1 MASRLQLLVAFC
13 LTLSLF
19 PSPALL
25 CQDRRVVVVKPGDA
39 DLRRE
44 AARLRMCP
52 EQLKNLRQ
60 ALDEAV
66 ELLPEAGGMAG
77 QMSIGHFL
85 FRFDRTHA
93 EETTIRLT
101 QELGNKARQASTS
114 GDYTRLT
121 SVALQLISALQR
133 TNPSLAARLE
143 EQWPE
148 DPTGGAPQ
156 GSGRVNT
163 LARQRFFQTAQNH
176 PEEALRQLSSVEPES
191 QYGARATLL
200 RSLVDK
206 DMEPEA
212 RRLIEQTL
220 SVPLE
225 SISQMTAQQYG
236 EFGRTVLEQYPE
248 YSEQIYRGLASVYQ
262 GLSQSGI
269 GAQNQSTTT
278 LPNGQVLKLSSADQ
292 FILNLA
298 MMTGDFDQQFAT
310 RLAELSPAISQ
321 RMQAAGGYRGLFNYN
336 SKQMRQAQRK
346 LLETPDEQLESSLQD
361 STSSMDLLRTAGQ
374 LCYEAPEKAERIF
387 DLMLKRIQGQS
398 DLRQAINE
406 FQNGSSSCAR
416 CLGLLP
422 DKWFS
427 AGKALLDKAR
437 QQEQESAPVLNTV
450 DGRVELGHPR
460 AMVPTLSAGLE
471 ASLIAFKADTDFAGA
486 MQEIRAIEDKSR
498 RYQILFRVVQR
509 LGNR

>member
-1 MASRLQLLVAFC
+1 MANRLQLLVAFC
-13 LTLSLF
+13 LALSLF
-19 PSPALL
+19 PSPALHS
-25 CQDRRVVVVKPGDA
+25 QDRRVVVVKPGDA

-66 ELLPEAGGMAG
+66 ELLPEAGPIAG
-77 QMSIGHFL
+77 QMSIGYML

-101 QELGNKARQASTS
+101 QELGNKARQASTPA
-114 GDYTRLT
+114 DYARLS
-121 SVALQLISALQR
+121 SVALQLTSALQR
-133 TNPSLAARLE
+133 TNPTLAARLE
-143 EQWPE
+143 EQWPQ
-148 DPTGGAPQ
+148 DPTGGALPGPGQ
-156 GSGRVNT
+156 VDI

-176 PEEALRQLSSVEPES
+176 PEEALRQLSSVDPQS
-191 QYGARATLL
+191 QYGARASLL

-236 EFGRTVLEQYPE
+236 EFGRTVLEQFPE
-248 YSEQIYRGLASVYQ
+248 YSDQIYRGLASVYQ
-262 GLSQSGI
+262 GLAQSGTE
-269 GAQNQSTTT
+269 AQNQFP
-278 LPNGQVLKLSSADQ
+278 LPNGQVLKVNSADQ

-298 MMTGDFDQQFAT
+298 MMTANFDQQFAT
-310 RLAELSPAISQ
+310 RVAELSPTISQ
-321 RMQAAGGYRGLFNYN
+321 QMQASGGYRGLFGYN

-346 LLETPDEQLESSLQD
+346 LLETPEDQLESSLQD
-361 STSSMDLLRTAGQ
+361 STSPMELMRTAGQ
-374 LCYEAPEKAERIF
+374 LCFEAPEKAERIF

-398 DLRQAINE
+398 DLRQAISE
-406 FQNGSSSCAR
+406 FQNGSATCAR

-437 QQEQESAPVLNTV
+437 QQEQESAPALTTV
-450 DGRVELGHPR
+450 DGRAAPGHPR
-460 AMVPTLSAGLE
+460 AMMPTLSAGLE
-471 ASLIAFKADTDFAGA
+471 GTLIAFKADTDFAGA
-486 MQEIRAIEDKSR
+486 MQDIRAIEDKSR
-498 RYQILFRVVQR
+498 RYQMLFRVVQR